1 MKNKQSVEDVLIG
14 PNRPVTKKKSK
25 APVILTIFFILILVA
40 GGVGAYYYYTNYI
53 LEKPKAKFFRYL
65 ATNNFSELLN
75 NEVYNSIEEKALTQT
90 NHSNLTVT
98 ATSNLN
104 NLSDIDISKFNVQLN
119 QMLDNSQNRKYAEL
133 KVNYAGNDLISVKGI
148 KDGKSVGIASDEI
161 ADKYLGC
168 SEENVGQTIN
178 RILGIQADTTIIEN
192 GIQALKTEKVD
203 IDEAFKKEKA
213 NEYTKIIENTFKEDQ
228 FTEKQNILITTDEN
242 NTLTA
247 NSYELKTSLTELN
260 NLYSELLKQL
270 RNDEEFL
277 SKICIESSNT
287 VSSNNTNNIQPDIS
301 NNLDV
306 QNTNIDITPIG
317 ENTVINEADNSL
329 TNSSTNS
336 STNSEIISDENKDDE
351 EIFSIIL
358 NTCLLGKK
366 TDKTVE
372 ELQKIIDKEVTK
384 VENNKI
390 KDEEVKISIYVTD
403 EKLKKIAIKSD
414 SINTEIETLSED
426 NKEKIKITMLGIK
439 DESNL
444 TNQIEENLLP
454 NNMLPENNT
463 VNTELNV
470 QNTNIENTSLENT
483 NTVDFNNVNTNAT
496 AKTSTSLDDDSKNGY
511 TIKIEK
517 NKTDMSTKISAEIG
531 IVNNLEINTKLA
543 IDLTTNGTTSSKE
556 IKNEAIIT
564 YTNQEGQTIA
574 NINYNINFENATV
587 EIPELT
593 EENCLFLDT
602 LNDEDFSNIMQQ
614 IMDRISVVMSEK
626 NAKLNLIDQNNNSSV
641 VEQGNTQNTTD
652 VQAKEDAKQKLIEVI
667 SNMMGEAQTR
677 GETFTLTN
685 LANLQIE
692 GYNVTVNITGNIA
705 VITVNGYV
713 FNLDSDFNLSE
724 E

>member
-25 APVILTIFFILILVA
+25 APVILTIFFILILIA

-104 NLSDIDISKFNVQLN
+104 NLSDIDISKFNIQLN

-133 KVNYAGNDLISVKGI
+133 KVDYAGNDLISVKGI

-168 SEENVGQTIN
+168 SEENISQTIN
-178 RILGIQADTTIIEN
+178 RILGIQTDTSIIEN

-203 IDEAFKKEKA
+203 IDETYKKEKI
-213 NEYTKIIENTFKEDQ
+213 NEYAKIIENTFKEDQ

-247 NSYELKTSLTELN
+247 NSYELKTSLSELN
-260 NLYSELLKQL
+260 NLYSELLKNL

-277 SKICIESSNT
+277 SKICVEDSNK
-287 VSSNNTNNIQPDIS
+287 VSNNTNTVQTDIS
-301 NNLDV
+301 NTLDV
-306 QNTNIDITPIG
+306 QNTNIDISPIG
-317 ENTVINEADNSL
+317 ENTVLNEIEN
-329 TNSSTNS
+329 T
-336 STNSEIISDENKDDE
+336 STNSETSFESISDDEADDE
-351 EIFSIIL
+351 EIFSILL

-372 ELQKIIDKEVTK
+372 ELQKIIDEEVTK
-384 VENNKI
+384 VENSKI

-426 NKEKIKITMLGIK
+426 NKEKIKITMLGVK
-439 DESNL
+439 DES
-444 TNQIEENLLP
+444 TFANQIEENLLP
-454 NNMLPENNT
+454 SNMLQENNT
-463 VNTELNV
+463 INTEV
-470 QNTNIENTSLENT
+470 DIQNTDIENTGLENT
-483 NTVDFNNVNTNAT
+483 NTVGFTAIDSNTIDQ
-496 AKTSTSLDDDSKNGY
+496 TSTNSDDASKNGY

-517 NKTDMSTKISAEIG
+517 NKTDMTTKISAEIG

-543 IDLTTNGTTSSKE
+543 IDLTTNGTTNSKE

-602 LNDEDFSNIMQQ
+602 LNDEDLNNIMQQ

-652 VQAKEDAKQKLIEVI
+652 VQAKEEAKQKLIEVI

-713 FNLDSDFNLSE
+713 FDLDSDFNLSE

>member
-14 PNRPVTKKKSK
+14 PNRPATKKKSK
-25 APVILTIFFILILVA
+25 APMILIIFLILLLI
-40 GGVGAYYYYTNYI
+40 GGGAGAYYYYTNYV

-98 ATSNLN
+98 ATSNLK
-104 NLSDIDISKFNVQLN
+104 NLSDMDISKFNIQLN
-119 QMLDNSQNRKYAEL
+119 QMFDNSQNRKYAEL
-133 KVNYAGNDLISVKGI
+133 NINYADNDLISIKGI

-168 SEENVGQTIN
+168 SEGNINQTIN
-178 RILGIQADTTIIEN
+178 RILGIQTDTSIIEN

-203 IDEAFKKEKA
+203 IDEAYKKEKA
-213 NEYTKIIENTFKEDQ
+213 EEYAKVIEDIFKEEQ

-260 NLYSELLKQL
+260 SLCSELLKKL
-270 RNDEEFL
+270 RNDKEFL
-277 SKICIESSNT
+277 KKICTEKDSSTTSNSSNT
-287 VSSNNTNNIQPDIS
+287 IQNDIS
-301 NNLDV
+301 NSLEV
-306 QNTNIDITPIG
+306 QNTNIDISPMG
-317 ENTVINEADNSL
+317 ENTTLNDSENY
-329 TNSSTNS
+329 STNS
-336 STNSEIISDENKDDE
+336 NLNSETNTALDDDE
-351 EIFSIIL
+351 EIFSILL
-358 NTCLLGKK
+358 NVCLLGKK

-372 ELQKIIDKEVTK
+372 EIQKIIDNEVTK

-426 NKEKIKITMLGIK
+426 NKEKIKITILGVK
-439 DESNL
+439 NENTL
-444 TNQIEENLLP
+444 KNQIEENLP
-454 NNMLPENNT
+454 TNNILKDNNT
-463 VNTELNV
+463 STDLNI
-470 QNTNIENTSLENT
+470 QNTDNENTSLENT
-483 NTVDFNNVNTNAT
+483 NTVDFNTINSNTT
-496 AKTSTSLDDDSKNGY
+496 AQVSTSSDDPSKNGY

-517 NKTDMSTKISAEIG
+517 SKTDMSTKISAEIG
-531 IVNNLEINTKLA
+531 IVENLEINTKLA
-543 IDLTTNGTTSSKE
+543 VDLTTNGTSNSKE

-564 YTNQEGQTIA
+564 YTNQEGQTIT

-602 LNDEDFSNIMQQ
+602 LNDEDLNNIMQQ
-614 IMDRISVVMSEK
+614 IMNRIEVVINEK
-626 NAKLNLIDQNNNSSV
+626 NTKLNLIDQNNNSSV
-641 VEQGNTQNTTD
+641 VEQGNVQNTTD
-652 VQAKEDAKQKLIEVI
+652 VQAKEEAKQKLIEVI
-667 SNMMGEAQTR
+667 SNMMGEAQAR
-677 GETFTLTN
+677 GEEFTLAS

>member
-1 MKNKQSVEDVLIG
+1 
-14 PNRPVTKKKSK
+14 
-25 APVILTIFFILILVA
+25 
-40 GGVGAYYYYTNYI
+40 
-53 LEKPKAKFFRYL
+53 
-65 ATNNFSELLN
+65 
-75 NEVYNSIEEKALTQT
+75 
-90 NHSNLTVT
+90 
-98 ATSNLN
+98 
-104 NLSDIDISKFNVQLN
+104 
-119 QMLDNSQNRKYAEL
+119 
-133 KVNYAGNDLISVKGI
+133 
-148 KDGKSVGIASDEI
+148 
-161 ADKYLGC
+161 
-168 SEENVGQTIN
+168 
-178 RILGIQADTTIIEN
+178 
-192 GIQALKTEKVD
+192 
-203 IDEAFKKEKA
+203 
-213 NEYTKIIENTFKEDQ
+213 
-228 FTEKQNILITTDEN
+228 
-242 NTLTA
+242 
-247 NSYELKTSLTELN
+247 
-260 NLYSELLKQL
+260 
-270 RNDEEFL
+270 
-277 SKICIESSNT
+277 
-287 VSSNNTNNIQPDIS
+287 
-301 NNLDV
+301 
-306 QNTNIDITPIG
+306 
-317 ENTVINEADNSL
+317 
-329 TNSSTNS
+329 
-336 STNSEIISDENKDDE
+336 
-351 EIFSIIL
+351 
-358 NTCLLGKK
+358 
-366 TDKTVE
+366 
-372 ELQKIIDKEVTK
+372 
-384 VENNKI
+384 
-390 KDEEVKISIYVTD
+390 
-403 EKLKKIAIKSD
+403 
-414 SINTEIETLSED
+414 
-426 NKEKIKITMLGIK
+426 MLGIK

-463 VNTELNV
+463 INTELNV

-564 YTNQEGQTIA
+564 YANQEGQTIA

>member
-25 APVILTIFFILILVA
+25 APMILIIFLILLLI
-40 GGVGAYYYYTNYI
+40 GGGAGAYYYYTNYV

-98 ATSNLN
+98 ATSNLE
-104 NLSDIDISKFNVQLN
+104 NLSDMDISKFNIQLN
-119 QMLDNSQNRKYAEL
+119 QMFDNSQNRKYAEL
-133 KVNYAGNDLISVKGI
+133 NINYADNDLISIKGI

-168 SEENVGQTIN
+168 SEGNINQTIN
-178 RILGIQADTTIIEN
+178 RILGIQTDTSIIEN
-192 GIQALKTEKVD
+192 SVQALKTEKVD
-203 IDEAFKKEKA
+203 IDEAYKKEKA
-213 NEYTKIIENTFKEDQ
+213 EEYAKVIEDIFKEEQ

-260 NLYSELLKQL
+260 SLCSELLKKL

-277 SKICIESSNT
+277 AKICTEKESSTTSNSSNT
-287 VSSNNTNNIQPDIS
+287 IQNDIS
-301 NNLDV
+301 NSLEV
-306 QNTNIDITPIG
+306 QNTNIDISPMG
-317 ENTVINEADNSL
+317 ENTTLNDSENYS
-329 TNSSTNS
+329 TNGNFTSESSTNL
-336 STNSEIISDENKDDE
+336 DEDE
-351 EIFSIIL
+351 EIFSILL

-372 ELQKIIDKEVTK
+372 ELQKIIDNEVTK
-384 VENNKI
+384 VENSKF

-426 NKEKIKITMLGIK
+426 NKEKIKITILGIK
-439 DESNL
+439 DEN
-444 TNQIEENLLP
+444 TFKNQIEENLP
-454 NNMLPENNT
+454 TNNILKDNNT
-463 VNTELNV
+463 STDLNI
-470 QNTNIENTSLENT
+470 QNTDNENISFENT
-483 NTVDFNNVNTNAT
+483 NTVDFNTINTNTT
-496 AKTSTSLDDDSKNGY
+496 AQASTSSDDPSKNGY

-517 NKTDMSTKISAEIG
+517 SKTDMSTKISAEIG
-531 IVNNLEINTKLA
+531 IVENLEINTKLA
-543 IDLTTNGTTSSKE
+543 IDLTTNGTSNSKE

-564 YTNQEGQTIA
+564 YTNQEGQTIT

-602 LNDEDFSNIMQQ
+602 LNDEDLNNIIQQ
-614 IMDRISVVMSEK
+614 IMNRIEVVMNEK
-626 NAKLNLIDQNNNSSV
+626 NTKLNLIDQNNNSSV
-641 VEQGNTQNTTD
+641 VEQGNVQNTTD
-652 VQAKEDAKQKLIEVI
+652 VQAKEEAKQKLIEVI
-667 SNMMGEAQTR
+667 SNMMGEAQAR
-677 GETFTLTN
+677 GEEFTLAS
-685 LANLQIE
+685 LANLQID

>member
-1 MKNKQSVEDVLIG
+1 MRGK
-14 PNRPVTKKKSK
+14 
-25 APVILTIFFILILVA
+25 
-40 GGVGAYYYYTNYI
+40 AYY
-53 LEKPKAKFFRYL
+53 
-65 ATNNFSELLN
+65 
-75 NEVYNSIEEKALTQT
+75 
-90 NHSNLTVT
+90 
-98 ATSNLN
+98 
-104 NLSDIDISKFNVQLN
+104 
-119 QMLDNSQNRKYAEL
+119 
-133 KVNYAGNDLISVKGI
+133 
-148 KDGKSVGIASDEI
+148 
-161 ADKYLGC
+161 C
-168 SEENVGQTIN
+168 
-178 RILGIQADTTIIEN
+178 
-192 GIQALKTEKVD
+192 
-203 IDEAFKKEKA
+203 
-213 NEYTKIIENTFKEDQ
+213 
-228 FTEKQNILITTDEN
+228 
-242 NTLTA
+242 
-247 NSYELKTSLTELN
+247 
-260 NLYSELLKQL
+260 
-270 RNDEEFL
+270 
-277 SKICIESSNT
+277 
-287 VSSNNTNNIQPDIS
+287 
-301 NNLDV
+301 
-306 QNTNIDITPIG
+306 
-317 ENTVINEADNSL
+317 
-329 TNSSTNS
+329 
-336 STNSEIISDENKDDE
+336 
-351 EIFSIIL
+351 
-358 NTCLLGKK
+358 
-366 TDKTVE
+366 TVE

-463 VNTELNV
+463 INTELNV

-602 LNDEDFSNIMQQ
+602 LNDEDLSNIMQQ

-667 SNMMGEAQTR
+667 SNMMGEAQ
-677 GETFTLTN
+677 
-685 LANLQIE
+685 A
-692 GYNVTVNITGNIA
+692 
-705 VITVNGYV
+705 
-713 FNLDSDFNLSE
+713 
-724 E
+724 

>member
-25 APVILTIFFILILVA
+25 APVILTIFFILILIA
-40 GGVGAYYYYTNYI
+40 GGVGAYYYYTNYV

-75 NEVYNSIEEKALTQT
+75 NEVYNSIEEKALNQT

-104 NLSDIDISKFNVQLN
+104 NLSDIDISKFNIQLN

-133 KVNYAGNDLISVKGI
+133 KVDYAGNDLISVKGI

-168 SEENVGQTIN
+168 SEENISQTIN
-178 RILGIQADTTIIEN
+178 RILGIQTDTSTIEN

-203 IDEAFKKEKA
+203 LDEAYKKEKA
-213 NEYTKIIENTFKEDQ
+213 NEYAKIIENTFKEDQ

-260 NLYSELLKQL
+260 SLYSELLKKL

-277 SKICIESSNT
+277 SKICMEDLNK
-287 VSSNNTNNIQPDIS
+287 VSSDTNTIQTDIS
-301 NNLDV
+301 NTLDV
-306 QNTNIDITPIG
+306 QNTNIDISPIG
-317 ENTVINEADNSL
+317 ENTVLNETEN
-329 TNSSTNS
+329 TSTDFETS
-336 STNSEIISDENKDDE
+336 FESTSDDEEDDE
-351 EIFSIIL
+351 EIFSILL

-384 VENNKI
+384 VENSKI

-403 EKLKKIAIKSD
+403 EKLKKIAVKSD

-426 NKEKIKITMLGIK
+426 NKEKIKITMLGVK
-439 DESNL
+439 DESTL
-444 TNQIEENLLP
+444 TNKIEENLLP
-454 NNMLPENNT
+454 SNVVQEDNT
-463 VNTELNV
+463 INTEV
-470 QNTNIENTSLENT
+470 DIQNTDIEDNSLENT
-483 NTVDFNNVNTNAT
+483 NAVGFSAIDSNTIAQ
-496 AKTSTSLDDDSKNGY
+496 TSTNSDDASKNGY

-602 LNDEDFSNIMQQ
+602 LNDEDLSNIMQQ

-652 VQAKEDAKQKLIEVI
+652 VQAKEEAKQKLIEVI

-713 FNLDSDFNLSE
+713 FDLDSDFNLSE

>member
-14 PNRPVTKKKSK
+14 PNRPATKKKSK
-25 APVILTIFFILILVA
+25 APMILIIFLILLLI
-40 GGVGAYYYYTNYI
+40 GGGAGAYYYYTNYV

-98 ATSNLN
+98 ATSNLK
-104 NLSDIDISKFNVQLN
+104 NLSDMDISKFNIQLN
-119 QMLDNSQNRKYAEL
+119 QMFDNSQNRKYAEL
-133 KVNYAGNDLISVKGI
+133 NINYADNDLISIKGI

-168 SEENVGQTIN
+168 SEGNINQTIN
-178 RILGIQADTTIIEN
+178 RILGIQTDTSIIEN

-203 IDEAFKKEKA
+203 IDEAYKKEKA
-213 NEYTKIIENTFKEDQ
+213 EEYAKVIEDIFKEEQ

-260 NLYSELLKQL
+260 SLCSELLKKL

-277 SKICIESSNT
+277 EKICTEKDSSTTSNSSNT
-287 VSSNNTNNIQPDIS
+287 IQNDIS
-301 NNLDV
+301 NSLEV
-306 QNTNIDITPIG
+306 QNTNIDISPMG
-317 ENTVINEADNSL
+317 ENTTLNDSENY
-329 TNSSTNS
+329 STNS
-336 STNSEIISDENKDDE
+336 NLNSETNTALDDDE
-351 EIFSIIL
+351 EIFSILL
-358 NTCLLGKK
+358 NVCLLGKK

-372 ELQKIIDKEVTK
+372 EIQKIIDNEVTK

-426 NKEKIKITMLGIK
+426 NKEKIKITILGVK
-439 DESNL
+439 DEN
-444 TNQIEENLLP
+444 TFKNQIEENLP
-454 NNMLPENNT
+454 TNNILKDNNT
-463 VNTELNV
+463 STDLNI
-470 QNTNIENTSLENT
+470 QNTDNENTSLENT
-483 NTVDFNNVNTNAT
+483 NTVDFNTINSNTT
-496 AKTSTSLDDDSKNGY
+496 AQVSTSSDDPSKNGY

-517 NKTDMSTKISAEIG
+517 SKTDMSTKISAEIG
-531 IVNNLEINTKLA
+531 IVENLEINTKLA
-543 IDLTTNGTTSSKE
+543 VDLTTNGTSNSKE

-564 YTNQEGQTIA
+564 YTNQEGQTIT

-602 LNDEDFSNIMQQ
+602 LNDEDLNNIMQQ
-614 IMDRISVVMSEK
+614 IMNRIEVVINEK
-626 NAKLNLIDQNNNSSV
+626 NTKLNLIDQNNNSSV
-641 VEQGNTQNTTD
+641 VEQGNVQNTTD
-652 VQAKEDAKQKLIEVI
+652 VQAKEEAKQKLIEVI
-667 SNMMGEAQTR
+667 SNMMGEAQAR
-677 GETFTLTN
+677 GEEFTLAS

>member
-14 PNRPVTKKKSK
+14 PNRPATKKKSK
-25 APVILTIFFILILVA
+25 APMILIIFLILLLI
-40 GGVGAYYYYTNYI
+40 GGGAGAYYYYTNYV

-98 ATSNLN
+98 ATSNLK
-104 NLSDIDISKFNVQLN
+104 NLSDMDISKFNIQLN
-119 QMLDNSQNRKYAEL
+119 QMFDNSQNRKYAEL
-133 KVNYAGNDLISVKGI
+133 NINYADNDLISIKGI

-168 SEENVGQTIN
+168 SEGNINQTIN
-178 RILGIQADTTIIEN
+178 RILGIQTDTSIIEN

-203 IDEAFKKEKA
+203 IDEAYKKEKA
-213 NEYTKIIENTFKEDQ
+213 EEYAKVIEDIFKEEQ

-260 NLYSELLKQL
+260 SLCSELLKKL

-277 SKICIESSNT
+277 KKICTEKDSSTTSNSSNT
-287 VSSNNTNNIQPDIS
+287 IQNDIS
-301 NNLDV
+301 NSLEV
-306 QNTNIDITPIG
+306 QNTNIDISPMG
-317 ENTVINEADNSL
+317 ENTTLNDSENY
-329 TNSSTNS
+329 STNS
-336 STNSEIISDENKDDE
+336 NLNSETNTALDDDE
-351 EIFSIIL
+351 EIFSILL
-358 NTCLLGKK
+358 NVCLLGKK

-372 ELQKIIDKEVTK
+372 EIQKIIDNEVTK

-426 NKEKIKITMLGIK
+426 NKEKIKITILGVK
-439 DESNL
+439 NENTL
-444 TNQIEENLLP
+444 KNQIEENLP
-454 NNMLPENNT
+454 TNNILKDNNT
-463 VNTELNV
+463 STDLNI
-470 QNTNIENTSLENT
+470 QNTDNENTSLENT
-483 NTVDFNNVNTNAT
+483 NTVDFNTINSNTT
-496 AKTSTSLDDDSKNGY
+496 AQVSTSSDDPSKNGY

-517 NKTDMSTKISAEIG
+517 SKTDMSTKISAEIG
-531 IVNNLEINTKLA
+531 IVENLEINTKLA
-543 IDLTTNGTTSSKE
+543 VDLTTNGTSNSKE

-564 YTNQEGQTIA
+564 YTNQEGQTIT

-602 LNDEDFSNIMQQ
+602 LNDEDLNNIMQQ
-614 IMDRISVVMSEK
+614 IMNRIEVVINEK
-626 NAKLNLIDQNNNSSV
+626 NTKLNLIDQNNNSSV
-641 VEQGNTQNTTD
+641 VEQGNVQNTTD
-652 VQAKEDAKQKLIEVI
+652 VQAKEEAKQKLIEVI
-667 SNMMGEAQTR
+667 SNMMGEAQAR
-677 GETFTLTN
+677 GEEFTLAS